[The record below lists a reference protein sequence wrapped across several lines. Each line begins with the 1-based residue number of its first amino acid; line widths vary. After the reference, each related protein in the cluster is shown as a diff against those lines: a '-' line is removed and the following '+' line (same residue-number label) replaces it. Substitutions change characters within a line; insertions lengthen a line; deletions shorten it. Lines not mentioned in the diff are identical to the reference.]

1 MGNYSVRS
9 LSDKEIMAETL
20 SSLSEKV
27 ESDICSP
34 VFPEF
39 INAATMHRKIANT
52 KEGLRQSGEL

>member
-1 MGNYSVRS
+1 
-9 LSDKEIMAETL
+9 MAETL

-52 KEGLRQSGEL
+52 KEGLRQSGELQEECV